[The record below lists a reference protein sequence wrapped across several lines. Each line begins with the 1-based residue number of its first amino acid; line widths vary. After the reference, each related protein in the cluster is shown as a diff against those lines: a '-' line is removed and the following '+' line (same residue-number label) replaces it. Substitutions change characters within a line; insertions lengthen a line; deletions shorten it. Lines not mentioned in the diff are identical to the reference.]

1 MIKSEMEVGGA
12 RYNLASPKYSEKS
25 RVRIVENIGR
35 EEKNLFNEKVSMSVV
50 LSDGK
55 PSNET

>member
-1 MIKSEMEVGGA
+1 MEVGGA